1 MQYPKCKKS
10 YIVKAQISNQL
21 SMDVTFFLQNL
32 SKREE
37 EIFKDYVDEKLPAIA
52 NLLTKFA
59 DDAHLLKLTI
69 EKFEKHDAFEVEFC
83 LILPTKTIVAKETS
97 HSITKAVDLSKDRLV
112 SQLKKH
118 MALLRKDRLH
128 KTIRKTEPVEEK
140 VEIWE

>member
-10 YIVKAQISNQL
+10 YIIKTQISNQK

-37 EIFKDYVDEKLPAIA
+37 ETFKDYVDEKLPTIA

-59 DDAHLLKLTI
+59 DDAHLLKSTI

-83 LILPTKTIVAKETS
+83 LTLPTKTIVAKEAS
-97 HSITKAVDLSKDRLV
+97 HSITKAVDLSKDRLI

-118 MALLRKDRLH
+118 MAILRKDRSH
-128 KTIRKTEPVEEK
+128 RTIRKTELVKEAVE
-140 VEIWE
+140 VWE